1 MELWLRPPTTAIS
14 VLKFCSCSSFWK
26 ANREEEALA
35 YYPAAL
41 RREGAGLDGVWA
53 HAEGG
58 HLCHMH
64 EVCDDQC
71 PLRGCGFAED
81 HELDPLR
88 DAVEEGDES
97 LQDRI
102 VYSAAMSH
110 KAVIVL
116 ELGIGG
122 VGLNAL
128 LASPITVLP
137 CSSSRCHLMKPPN
150 HPWEPAYPG
159 ALALSGTPFSAHPA
173 PQPQAF
179 RPHQDLAEGTILQ
192 VGKMFCQLHRLQV
205 IKQQGHLALFLFHR
219 VPLGHLPLPF
229 VGGAGGAGVVS
240 PVLEVSPASCDPTL
254 TQACHSN

>member
-26 ANREEEALA
+26 ANREEAMA
-35 YYPAAL
+35 ACYPAAL

-53 HAEGG
+53 QGEGG

-64 EVCDDQC
+64 EVCDDQR
-71 PLRGCGFAED
+71 PLCGCGFAED

-116 ELGIGG
+116 ELGTGR
-122 VGLNAL
+122 VGLSAL
-128 LASPITVLP
+128 LASPIT
-137 CSSSRCHLMKPPN
+137 
-150 HPWEPAYPG
+150 
-159 ALALSGTPFSAHPA
+159 
-173 PQPQAF
+173 
-179 RPHQDLAEGTILQ
+179 
-192 VGKMFCQLHRLQV
+192 
-205 IKQQGHLALFLFHR
+205 ALFT
-219 VPLGHLPLPF
+219 LPLPF
-229 VGGAGGAGVVS
+229 DETTQPSLGATIPRSLS
-240 PVLEVSPASCDPTL
+240 PFWNSLLSPSCTPTTSL
-254 TQACHSN
+254 QATPGSCRRSDTPSR